1 MRRTLRVTL
10 VSALVLVIV
19 GGLLWLGDMWWES
32 RLPGTY
38 NAMQYGTPEF
48 GGGPRFPHSH
58 AGGVSIAGLTGP
70 ERGRPD
76 AEFTLRAAHLQ
87 VPLASGRRVDS
98 LAFNGLVPGPELRVH
113 QGDLV
118 QVTLVNHD
126 VADGVSIHWHGV
138 NVPNAEDGVSG
149 VTQDAVR
156 PGGRFV
162 YRFRAEQA
170 GTFWYHTHQ
179 SASEDVERGLFGA
192 FVVLPR
198 HPVPGVDLTLVAHD
212 ADGSLALNGNDGL
225 AKRAVPTGTP
235 ARLRLVNTEST
246 PQRVAVSGAPFRVL
260 AVDGTDLN
268 APPLF
273 TGRALEIPAG
283 GRYDIGFVMPPG
295 PVAVGL
301 PDSDVRLVLS
311 PDGQAEAPTPPDGP
325 RFELDHY
332 GRPAPT
338 PFGLRSRFDRTFR
351 LVVDR
356 KPGFFDGR
364 PGFQWTL
371 NGHIFPDVP
380 VFMVRRGDLVLV
392 KVENHSGETHPMH
405 LHGHHAL
412 VLTHNGKPLTGS
424 PWWTDTLGVDP
435 GDGYEVA
442 FRADNPGIWMDH
454 CHNLRHAAAGLTLHL
469 AYAGFST
476 PFLTGGAA
484 HNHPE

>member
-1 MRRTLRVTL
+1 MLRTLRITL
-10 VSALVLVIV
+10 VSALVLVII
-19 GGLLWLGDMWWES
+19 GGLLWLGDAWWDS

-38 NAMQYGTPEF
+38 NAMAYGTPEF
-48 GGGPRFPHSH
+48 GGGPGFPHSE
-58 AGGVSIAGLTGP
+58 AGGVSIASLRGP
-70 ERGRPD
+70 AEGRPD
-76 AEFTLRAAHLQ
+76 AVFTLHASQ
-87 VPLASGRRVDS
+87 VPVRLASGRTVDS
-98 LAFNGLVPGPELRVH
+98 LAFNGRVPGPELRVR

-118 QVTLVNHD
+118 QVTLINDSVD
-126 VADGVSIHWHGV
+126 DGVSIHWHGV
-138 NVPNAEDGVSG
+138 DVPNAEDGVAG
-149 VTQDAVR
+149 ITQDAVR

-179 SASEDVERGLFGA
+179 SSSEDVQRGLFGA

-198 HPVPGVDLTLVAHD
+198 HRVPGVDLTLVAHD
-212 ADGSLALNGNDGL
+212 ADGTLAINGNDGL
-225 AKRAVPTGTP
+225 ARRAVPTGTP
-235 ARLRLVNTEST
+235 VRLRLVNTEST

-268 APPLF
+268 APGLF
-273 TGRALEIPAG
+273 TGQALEIAAG
-283 GRYDIGFVMPPG
+283 GRYDVGFVMPPG

-301 PDSDVRLVLS
+301 PDSQARLVLS
-311 PDGQAEAPTPPDGP
+311 PDGQADAPAPPDGP

-332 GRPAPT
+332 GQPAPT
-338 PFGLRSRFDRTFR
+338 PFGLRSRFDRSFR

-392 KVENHSGETHPMH
+392 DVVNESGATHPMH
-405 LHGHHAL
+405 VHGHHAL
-412 VLTHNGKPLTGS
+412 VLSHNGRPLTGS
-424 PWWTDTLGVDP
+424 PWWTDTLGVDD
-435 GDGYEVA
+435 GDSYEVA

-454 CHNLRHAAAGLTLHL
+454 CHNLGHAAAGLTMHL

-476 PFLTGGAA
+476 PFWIGGAA